1 MLRADGRRRHR
12 DLAPNVGASSPIP
25 TGRRCRDRARGFRSV
40 PGEALTWR
48 GRRWDSL
55 RLVRAS
61 ADIVVVGGGIIGC
74 ATAAELARAG
84 AQVTLVERRE
94 IASAASGRNHGLL
107 FQPQDQ
113 RAAPLFGASLAM
125 YEELA
130 ASSPVRLSLDRD
142 PIGFVIAVQDEAGW
156 PAAQVE
162 AQGISA
168 SGIRVERLSPDA
180 VRDLEPAITGLCL
193 GGYLVDDGR
202 RVDPAALTLAFAL
215 EAREAG
221 AEVLTFTEAK
231 QVLLRGGRVAGVA
244 TDAGL
249 VRAAVVVDAAG
260 PWAPRLARTAG
271 VDLPIAGARGW
282 LLLVKPDGPVVSRV
296 VVTAGW
302 HLMAGDPGPTRIRL
316 GAYASGALP
325 ERPVVGVLVQ
335 HSTTGHVLVGGSRFA
350 TERQDPEGAE
360 ITREI
365 ARRAVAL
372 VPGLAPARVVG
383 MWSGVR
389 PLSPDGLPLI
399 GWVPG
404 VEGLFAAAGHG
415 GQGVILGGGT
425 GRLAA
430 QLLLGRSPLTD
441 IAPFAVDRSF
451 EWPDLRA
458 P

>member
-1 MLRADGRRRHR
+1 MPAV
-12 DLAPNVGASSPIP
+12 PTSS
-25 TGRRCRDRARGFRSV
+25 
-40 PGEALTWR
+40 
-48 GRRWDSL
+48 DSL

-61 ADIVVVGGGIIGC
+61 ADVVVVGGGIIGC
-74 ATAAELARAG
+74 ATAAELGRAG

-94 IASAASGRNHGLL
+94 IAAAASGRNHGLL
-107 FQPQDQ
+107 FHPQDQ
-113 RAAPLFGASLAM
+113 RAAPLFAASLAM
-125 YEELA
+125 YEGLA
-130 ASSPVRLSLDRD
+130 ASSPVQLSLDRD
-142 PIGFVIAVQDEAGW
+142 PIGFVVAVEDEAGW
-156 PAAQVE
+156 PAAEVE

-168 SGIRVERLSPDA
+168 SGIRVERLSPDE
-180 VRDLEPAITGLCL
+180 VRDAEPAITGPCL

-215 EAREAG
+215 EAGEAG
-221 AEVLTFTEAK
+221 AEVLTFTQAK
-231 QVLLRGGRVAGVA
+231 QVLLQGGCVAGVA

-249 VRAAVVVDAAG
+249 VRAPIVVDAAG
-260 PWAPRLARTAG
+260 PWAPGLARTAG

-282 LLLVKPDGPVVSRV
+282 LLLVKPDGPDVPNVSNVSKVVA
-296 VVTAGW
+296 TAGW
-302 HLMAGDPGPTRIRL
+302 HLLAGDPGPARIRL
-316 GAYASGALP
+316 GAYAAGALP
-325 ERPVVGVLVQ
+325 EHPSVGVLVQ
-335 HSTTGHVLVGGSRFA
+335 PSATGHVLVGGSRFA
-350 TERQDPEGAE
+350 TEREDPEGAE
-360 ITREI
+360 VTREI

-404 VEGLFAAAGHG
+404 VEGLFAATGHG

-430 QLLLGRSPLTD
+430 QLILGKSPLTD
-441 IAPFAVDRSF
+441 TAAFAVDRSF
-451 EWPDLRA
+451 EQQDLHA